1 MTSKPNEI
9 TLDVFF
15 TKDELQKMLK
25 NATAGG
31 LVQAKVQVEIESEGV
46 ISEVI
51 LR

>member
-1 MTSKPNEI
+1 MPKPNEI
-9 TLDVFF
+9 TLDVYF
-15 TKDELQKMLK
+15 TTKELKEMLS

-31 LVQAKVQVEIESEGV
+31 LVHAKVQVEIKAEGV